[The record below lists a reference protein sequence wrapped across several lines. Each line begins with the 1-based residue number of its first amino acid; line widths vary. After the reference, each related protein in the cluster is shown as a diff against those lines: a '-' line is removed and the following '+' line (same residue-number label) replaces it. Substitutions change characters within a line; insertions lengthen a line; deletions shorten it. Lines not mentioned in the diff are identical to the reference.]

1 MKIFFFAC
9 MICWLLPS
17 VPAYCQ
23 SGDICRSVV
32 GAAGNS
38 AQYQDWTIEYT
49 VGEPAILTLESAS
62 AGETVTQG
70 FHQPEECISV
80 STFGPD
86 GTEPF
91 TATLYPNPTTGRL
104 YLSFDPAYIPE
115 MDAQVLDLT
124 GRVCSPAMPVRA
136 AMLNELDYSDLPSGY
151 YLLTLRRSGD
161 ERLMSIPFVRIQ

>member
-1 MKIFFFAC
+1 MKVLFTAGMF
-9 MICWLLPS
+9 CWLLS
-17 VPAYCQ
+17 SFPAYCQ
-23 SGDICRSVV
+23 SGDICRAVV

-62 AGETVTQG
+62 AGKTVTQG

-80 STFGPD
+80 STFGPE
-86 GTEPF
+86 GAEPF

-104 YLSFDPAYIPE
+104 YLSFDPVYVPE

-124 GRVCSPAMPVRA
+124 GRICSPAITVRA
-136 AMLNELDYSDLPSGY
+136 ATLNELDFSDLPSGY

-161 ERLMSIPFVRIQ
+161 DRLISIPFVRTQ